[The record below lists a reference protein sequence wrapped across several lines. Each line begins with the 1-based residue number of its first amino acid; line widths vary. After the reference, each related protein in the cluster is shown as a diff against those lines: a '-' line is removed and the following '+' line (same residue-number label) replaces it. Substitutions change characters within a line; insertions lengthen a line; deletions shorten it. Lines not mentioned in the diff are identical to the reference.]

1 MMHKGVVAF
10 GVVLALGLATG
21 CGDEANCPEGYVERS
36 GRCMLPEDAGAE
48 GGRSDGQVPDAEVPD
63 DAGRDAG
70 QPLPEAGPDGCTL
83 RRWYLDSDEDG
94 YGDPDALTEACERPA
109 GHVDNAED
117 CDDRCES
124 CFPGDTET
132 CDGRDND
139 CDGSTDEDFADK
151 GSACTVGVGA
161 CAQEGAMVC
170 TADGSGT
177 ECDATPGARGTETC
191 NGVDDDCDGTTD
203 EPDAVDAPTWYL
215 DMDGDGYGRRGTT
228 MRACTK
234 PEDYAD
240 NADDCDDDRRAV
252 YPGASEVCNGRDD
265 DCDGSTDE
273 TPSGSEPALC
283 SDPATPVCYDGSCL
297 CRPQVTGIAGNY
309 GLLVP
314 GGSYVVC
321 GSCLED
327 VNRVRI
333 GGVNVPATTAAGY
346 CSGGTDGARFTVPSG
361 IGGNVSLRAAVIGQG
376 RLSDAYAV
384 TVGELRINE
393 VKAGDDWSTR
403 GYSDYVELCVVD
415 PRNRA
420 TGLAAVPLDGY
431 WFAAYQ
437 SDGART
443 INRALTG
450 KETAAGGCFAIG
462 HAENMP
468 VTFSAASRIQF
479 GDAVR
484 LPSNVGGVVVAR
496 GAYRTTASSLAN
508 AQIVD
513 AMIYDANWSTNG
525 TPPAAL
531 SNLLNSG
538 AAQIVPVSQ
547 YQGLS
552 TFARC
557 GTYRDNLRDGRAW
570 VVDRPLTLGT
580 LANDCP

>member
-1 MMHKGVVAF
+1 MMRKGVVAF
-10 GVVLALGLATG
+10 GVVLALGVAVG
-21 CGDEANCPEGYVERS
+21 CGDEASCPEGYVEEA
-36 GRCMLPEDAGAE
+36 GRCVLPEDAGAE
-48 GGRSDGQVPDAEVPD
+48 GGRSDGQVPDAEAPD

-83 RRWYLDSDEDG
+83 QRWYLDSDEDG
-94 YGDPDALTEACERPA
+94 YGDPEAVTEACERPA

-117 CDDRCES
+117 CDDRCPD
-124 CFPGDTET
+124 CFPGGSET
-132 CDGRDND
+132 CDDRDND
-139 CDGSTDEDFADK
+139 CDGTTDEDFADK
-151 GSACTVGVGA
+151 GTSCTVGTGA
-161 CAQEGAMVC
+161 CARDGAMVC

-215 DMDGDGYGRRGTT
+215 DMDGDGYGRAGTT
-228 MRACTK
+228 MRACTM
-234 PEDYAD
+234 PEGYVD
-240 NADDCDDDRRAV
+240 NADDCDDGRGRV
-252 YPGASEVCNGRDD
+252 NPGAAEVCNGRDD
-265 DCDGSTDE
+265 DCDGATDE
-273 TPSGSEPALC
+273 DPTAGEPALC

-297 CRPQVTGIAGNY
+297 CRPQVTGISGNY
-309 GLLVP
+309 ALLVP

-321 GSCLED
+321 GSCLGE

-333 GGVNVPATTAAGY
+333 GGVNVPATTAPGY

-361 IGGNVSLRAAVIGQG
+361 IGGNVNLYAAVIGQG
-376 RLSDAYAV
+376 RLSDPYRV
-384 TVGELRINE
+384 TVGELRVNE
-393 VKAGDDWSTR
+393 VKAGA
-403 GYSDYVELCVVD
+403 GLYEGAEDYVELCVVD

-431 WFAAYQ
+431 WFAVYQ

-443 INRALTG
+443 INRSLAG

-462 HAENMP
+462 HAPNIP
-468 VTFSAASRIQF
+468 VTYGATNTIQLA
-479 GDAVR
+479 DTTV
-484 LPSNVGGVVVAR
+484 LPADVGGVVVAR
-496 GAYRTTASSLAN
+496 GAQRTTASSLAN
-508 AQIVD
+508 SQIVD
-513 AMIYDANWSTNG
+513 AMIYDANWITSG

-538 AAQIVPVSQ
+538 SAQIVPVSQ
-547 YQGLS
+547 SQLGS
-552 TFARC
+552 WFARC